1 MTADVKFD
9 VHDIP
14 FDENSFDVI
23 ICNHVLE
30 HVEDYHKVLTEFYR
44 VMKPGG
50 WGIFQVPIDTNNPKT
65 LEDKKYSRP
74 KRKRK
79 IILAR

>member
-1 MTADVKFD
+1 MD

-30 HVEDYHKVLTEFYR
+30 HVDDDRKVMKEFYR
-44 VMKPGG
+44 VMKKGG
-50 WGIFQVPIDTNNPKT
+50 WGIFQVPIDYNRKDT
-65 LEDKKYSRP
+65 LEDPSITSKKDREY
-74 KRKRK
+74 
-79 IILAR
+79 ILV